1 VEEVE
6 ESILISNRIQAVA
19 DHTTTTVM
27 TEEEEVEEEEE
38 VVVVAEEEED
48 TVIGVEIQMQQPPL
62 EEEEEEA
69 MMAVG
74 ICPLMQKG
82 HLVAGHFRQLSFL
95 QATLTLLLLL
105 WAQVDRWK
113 KAMKIW
119 THLRNRCLIRQSRC
133 LLKPLL
139 AQQKR

>member
-1 VEEVE
+1 
-6 ESILISNRIQAVA
+6 
-19 DHTTTTVM
+19 M
-27 TEEEEVEEEEE
+27 MEEEEVEEEEE
-38 VVVVAEEEED
+38 VVVAEEED

-62 EEEEEEA
+62 EEEA

-74 ICPLMQKG
+74 ICPLMRKG
-82 HLVAGHFRQLSFL
+82 PLVAGHFRQLSFL

-105 WAQVDRWK
+105 LWAQVDRWK
-113 KAMKIW
+113 KAMRIW
-119 THLRNRCLIRQSRC
+119 TRLRNRCLTRQSHC